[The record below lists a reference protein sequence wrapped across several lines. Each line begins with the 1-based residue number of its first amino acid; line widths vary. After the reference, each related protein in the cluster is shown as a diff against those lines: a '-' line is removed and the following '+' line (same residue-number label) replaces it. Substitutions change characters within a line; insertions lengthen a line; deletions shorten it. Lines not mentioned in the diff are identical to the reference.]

1 LGWNVSA
8 VAGRNAISHSGS
20 QHGTRTYLA
29 MFPDMQLVVAVM
41 TNSDF
46 AEPVRVVE
54 MIVKGIVAATSQG
67 TAK

>member
-1 LGWNVSA
+1 L
-8 VAGRNAISHSGS
+8 AGVTLYYAGLNN
-20 QHGTRTYLA
+20 Y
-29 MFPDMQLVVAVM
+29 
-41 TNSDF
+41 DF